1 VDLAKREISQHELQV
16 KNAKSVDEFMRHKF
30 TATELYQWMADRLS
44 EVHSSAYQLAY
55 DLARRAQR
63 AFAFEL
69 GVSDPGII
77 TFGSWDGLHRGLLAG
92 ERLSLDLKR
101 LQSAYTERNRR
112 ELEITKRVSLH
123 ELDPI
128 ALLRLQATG
137 SCEFVIPELVYD
149 LDFPGHYFRRI
160 KTVAVSVP
168 CVAGPY
174 ASVAG
179 TLTLLENSLRAS
191 PIVPKGTDAP
201 DYRRDV
207 VPMQSVATSTGS
219 ADRGMFELSFRDER
233 YLPFEGAGA
242 ISRWRF
248 ELPAEFR
255 AFDYNTISDLVL
267 QISYTARDGGAALKT
282 DATRRVRK
290 AMIEQNAQITAA
302 GEEGRLVRAF
312 SLRHDFAG
320 EWANLVGPPSTPQTI
335 SVGIDRFPFLVS
347 DQTIQIWKVSLYV
360 RGDGIEAGS
369 GPPLTGHAPS
379 AAYTGPVKPQPAIPW
394 EQADVSDGAGLYE
407 FNLESDDWAPV
418 TVKTGHPQSWTLE
431 LPTTAPALSDAVLA
445 FWWRLPS
452 QQGRQ

>member
-1 VDLAKREISQHELQV
+1 MTWPSGRSASTTSRSRTR
-16 KNAKSVDEFMRHKF
+16 SRS
-30 TATELYQWMADRLS
+30 T
-44 EVHSSAYQLAY
+44 SSCARSSPPPSCTSGWPTGSPRSTTGAYQLAY

-101 LQSAYTERNRR
+101 LKSAYAERNRR
-112 ELEITKRVSLH
+112 ELEITKRVSLN

-128 ALLRLQATG
+128 ALLRLQTTG

-168 CVAGPY
+168 CVVGPY
-174 ASVAG
+174 TSVAG

-191 PIVPKGTDAP
+191 P
-201 DYRRDV
+201 V
-207 VPMQSVATSTGS
+207 VPRGTGG
-219 ADRGMFELSFRDER
+219 ARLPARRRPGAVGGHQHRVGRPGMFELNFRDER

-255 AFDYNTISDLVL
+255 AFDYNTIADLVL
-267 QISYTARDGGAALKT
+267 QVRYTARDGGAALKA
-282 DATRRVRK
+282 DATDRVRS
-290 AMIEQNAQITAA
+290 AMAAQNAEIVAA
-302 GEEGRLVRAF
+302 GDEGRLVRAF
-312 SLRHDFAG
+312 SLRHEFVA
-320 EWANLVGPPSTPQTI
+320 EWANLIGPPPAPQTI

-347 DQTIQIWKVSLYV
+347 DWMDPRPEDRDLEGEPLSSAAPACGRVGPAADRPRPDRRVHRTRQAAARDPL
-360 RGDGIEAGS
+360 GDGGHLGRRWAVRVQPGERR
-369 GPPLTGHAPS
+369 LDTGHRHD
-379 AAYTGPVKPQPAIPW
+379 G
-394 EQADVSDGAGLYE
+394 SDT
-407 FNLESDDWAPV
+407 S
-418 TVKTGHPQSWTLE
+418 
-431 LPTTAPALSDAVLA
+431 
-445 FWWRLPS
+445 R
-452 QQGRQ
+452 GR